1 MINNKTI
8 LITGGA
14 SGIGKAAVNLF
25 LKLNNKVIVIDKNI
39 PKKKDKNLFFYKF
52 DLKKLN

>member
-14 SGIGKAAVNLF
+14 SGIGEAAVSLF
-25 LKLNNKVIVIDKNI
+25 LKYNNKVIIIDKNI
-39 PKKKDKNLFFYKF
+39 PKKKMKTCISTN
-52 DLKKLN
+52 